1 MALLDKMPGVGMPVS
16 EVPRALRELW
26 KTDEGES
33 PTKFR
38 AVQSNLILHFGLEAT
53 ESEAKVVLDR
63 ALDFARRYPS
73 RLICLC
79 PFRDVD
85 EQLMRGKLFSQCY
98 LAGGSKHPVCC
109 EALMLGYTP
118 DDAEFLEHQIELQ
131 LLVKHDLFN
140 KPMSF
145 TTLGFEFEF
154 SQMKKGS
161 VKKK

>member
-63 ALDFARRYPS
+63 ALTS
-73 RLICLC
+73 LVVI
-79 PFRDVD
+79 
-85 EQLMRGKLFSQCY
+85 
-98 LAGGSKHPVCC
+98 LAGSFVC
-109 EALMLGYTP
+109 ALS
-118 DDAEFLEHQIELQ
+118 E
-131 LLVKHDLFN
+131 KR
-140 KPMSF
+140 
-145 TTLGFEFEF
+145 
-154 SQMKKGS
+154 
-161 VKKK
+161 